1 MSDFTENCAVAFTVK
16 QDTLITE
23 HRAVI
28 SGDGKQMCFW
38 EPSILVSFIGDLV
51 PPMIECNILKGLFT
65 LFISSCVSQ
74 TKERVAR
81 CMKTGPG
88 LMLHEDH
95 GEFILMG
102 KQPLKPS
109 SHDFFISHREQEV
122 SQLTGVNAANCAL
135 DKRWDMEKKGKR
147 ELKQRQQPAN
157 QKHLCVCTCC
167 VVCAPCTLFPSIAGE
182 DFTEETV

>member
-1 MSDFTENCAVAFTVK
+1 MGDNHGGAALRNVLFHLQYIQ
-16 QDTLITE
+16 QDTLIRDTE
-23 HRAVI
+23 QNAVI

-38 EPSILVSFIGDLV
+38 EPSILVPFIGDLV

-65 LFISSCVSQ
+65 LFISSCVLQ
-74 TKERVAR
+74 TKERVAC

-122 SQLTGVNAANCAL
+122 SQLTGANAANCAV
-135 DKRWDMEKKGKR
+135 DKRWDMKKRGR
-147 ELKQRQQPAN
+147 ERRQRQQ
-157 QKHLCVCTCC
+157 L
-167 VVCAPCTLFPSIAGE
+167 APLF
-182 DFTEETV
+182 

>member
-1 MSDFTENCAVAFTVK
+1 
-16 QDTLITE
+16 
-23 HRAVI
+23 
-28 SGDGKQMCFW
+28 MCFW
-38 EPSILVSFIGDLV
+38 KPSILLPFIGDLV

-65 LFISSCVSQ
+65 LFISSCVLQ
-74 TKERVAR
+74 RKERVAC

-122 SQLTGVNAANCAL
+122 SQLTGVNATNCAV
-135 DKRWDMEKKGKR
+135 DKRWDTEKRGREQRKRKGSSVLSTSVCR
-147 ELKQRQQPAN
+147 M
-157 QKHLCVCTCC
+157 CTCC
-167 VVCAPCTLFPSIAGE
+167 VVCAPLTLFPSIAGE

>member
-1 MSDFTENCAVAFTVK
+1 
-16 QDTLITE
+16 
-23 HRAVI
+23 
-28 SGDGKQMCFW
+28 MCFW
-38 EPSILVSFIGDLV
+38 ESNILVSFIGDLV

-65 LFISSCVSQ
+65 LFISSCVLQ
-74 TKERVAR
+74 TEERVAC

-102 KQPLKPS
+102 MQPLKPN

-122 SQLTGVNAANCAL
+122 SQLTGANAANCAV
-135 DKRWDMEKKGKR
+135 DKRWDMEKRGR
-147 ELKQRQQPAN
+147 ERKAKATTGSSFRSTFV
-157 QKHLCVCTCC
+157 CRMCTCC
-167 VVCAPCTLFPSIAGE
+167 VVCAACALFPSIAGE

>member
-1 MSDFTENCAVAFTVK
+1 MAC
-16 QDTLITE
+16 
-23 HRAVI
+23 
-28 SGDGKQMCFW
+28 
-38 EPSILVSFIGDLV
+38 
-51 PPMIECNILKGLFT
+51 
-65 LFISSCVSQ
+65 
-74 TKERVAR
+74 

-122 SQLTGVNAANCAL
+122 SQLTGANAANCAV
-135 DKRWDMEKKGKR
+135 DKRWDMEKRGR
-147 ELKQRQQPAN
+147 ETERGIERERKARQQLALLFLSTPA
-157 QKHLCVCTCC
+157 CRMCTCC
-167 VVCAPCTLFPSIAGE
+167 VVCAPRTLFPSIAGE

>member
-1 MSDFTENCAVAFTVK
+1 MAC
-16 QDTLITE
+16 
-23 HRAVI
+23 
-28 SGDGKQMCFW
+28 
-38 EPSILVSFIGDLV
+38 
-51 PPMIECNILKGLFT
+51 
-65 LFISSCVSQ
+65 
-74 TKERVAR
+74 

-122 SQLTGVNAANCAL
+122 SQLTGANAANCAV
-135 DKRWDMEKKGKR
+135 DKRCDMEKRGKER
-147 ELKQRQQPAN
+147 EKAKATTGSSFLSTSVFRM
-157 QKHLCVCTCC
+157 CMCC
-167 VVCAPCTLFPSIAGE
+167 IVCAPCALFPSIAGE

>member
-1 MSDFTENCAVAFTVK
+1 
-16 QDTLITE
+16 
-23 HRAVI
+23 
-28 SGDGKQMCFW
+28 
-38 EPSILVSFIGDLV
+38 
-51 PPMIECNILKGLFT
+51 MIECNILKGLFT
-65 LFISSCVSQ
+65 LFISSCVLQ
-74 TKERVAR
+74 TKERVAC

-122 SQLTGVNAANCAL
+122 SQLTGANAANCAV
-135 DKRWDMEKKGKR
+135 DKRWDMEKRGREERETERGKAKATTGSSFLSTSVCR
-147 ELKQRQQPAN
+147 M
-157 QKHLCVCTCC
+157 CTCC

-182 DFTEETV
+182 DFTEKTV

>member
-1 MSDFTENCAVAFTVK
+1 MSRSSLFRFQQRTGRTN
-16 QDTLITE
+16 TE
-23 HRAVI
+23 HSAVI
-28 SGDGKQMCFW
+28 HGDGKQMGFW
-38 EPSILVSFIGDLV
+38 KPSRLVPFRGDLV

-65 LFISSCVSQ
+65 LFISSCVLQ

-102 KQPLKPS
+102 NQPLKPS

-122 SQLTGVNAANCAL
+122 SQLTGVNAANCAV
-135 DKRWDMEKKGKR
+135 DKRWDTVKR
-147 ELKQRQQPAN
+147 GGEGRKRQQLA
-157 QKHLCVCTCC
+157 LVFWALVCAGCVRAAF
-167 VVCAPCTLFPSIAGE
+167 VCAPCALLPSIAGE
-182 DFTEETV
+182 DFTVETV

>member
-1 MSDFTENCAVAFTVK
+1 
-16 QDTLITE
+16 
-23 HRAVI
+23 
-28 SGDGKQMCFW
+28 MCFC
-38 EPSILVSFIGDLV
+38 EPSILVPFIGDLV

-65 LFISSCVSQ
+65 LFISSCVLQ
-74 TKERVAR
+74 TKERVAC

-122 SQLTGVNAANCAL
+122 SQLTGANAANCAV
-135 DKRWDMEKKGKR
+135 DKRWDMEKRGR
-147 ELKQRQQPAN
+147 EKEREKAKATTGSSFLSTSVCRM
-157 QKHLCVCTCC
+157 CTCC